1 MNLCEFCE
9 NLSTIC
15 RRHPSQG
22 TNPPAPCGCSTTRK
36 GARAAIL
43 QRIPS
48 ALAEIQGILCNQSR
62 PALQPLDQ
70 RHGDRRGSG
79 GKSTLTFPRRLCAAF
94 DARKRPPTRGTVAR
108 EKPQQLCARGSMP
121 LRRAKAASRQHDAQP
136 KKEPCQC
143 TAPCEIRCSRP
154 APSPARYTARNTRPS
169 SPSAHHE
176 SQLP

>member
-70 RHGDRRGSG
+70 LHGDRRGSG

-94 DARKRPPTRGTVAR
+94 DARKRPPTRETVAR
-108 EKPQQLCARGSMP
+108 EKPQQLCARGSMT
-121 LRRAKAASRQHDAQP
+121 LRRTKAATHCGTVAHERPQRQHDAQT
-136 KKEPCQC
+136 KREPCQC
-143 TAPCEIRCSRP
+143 TAPCEIRC
-154 APSPARYTARNTRPS
+154 
-169 SPSAHHE
+169 
-176 SQLP
+176 